1 MHHIIPIITAQS
13 GKERE
18 GKGFSPDELKEAGL
32 NAADA
37 RKLGIRVDRK
47 RKSKHEENI
56 NTLKAH
62 AAKAKT
68 QAKPKPAAESTKK
81 PKN

>member
-32 NAADA
+32 TAADA
-37 RKLGIRVDRK
+37 RKLGIRIDRK
-47 RKSKHEENI
+47 RKTAHEENI

-62 AAKAKT
+62 AAKAK
-68 QAKPKPAAESTKK
+68 PAAESKKK